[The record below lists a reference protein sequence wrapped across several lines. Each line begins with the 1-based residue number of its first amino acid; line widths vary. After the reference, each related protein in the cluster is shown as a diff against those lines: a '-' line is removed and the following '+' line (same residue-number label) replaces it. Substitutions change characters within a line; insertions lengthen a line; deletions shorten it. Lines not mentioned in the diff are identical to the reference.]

1 MRREG
6 EDNLSLRRRRIVLHA
21 RYARSQN
28 ASRLARFFLVAIV
41 LLAASSAN
49 HSQSRSVA
57 SAQSA
62 QSTISVKTELVPLPV
77 SVTDANGN
85 VVSGLKAQDF
95 RIYEDG
101 HPQDISMFQDG
112 DNPVSVG
119 LIVDHSRSMGSK
131 LSAVAAAVSAF
142 ARSSNPQDEM
152 FVVDFNDDVTVELM
166 NGKAFTND
174 PNELAKAVRAVAARG
189 RTALYDAVTEGLVH
203 LQLARWE
210 KKALIIVS
218 DGGDNASQQKF
229 SQVLALARHS
239 QVMIYSIGLVGAD
252 EEEDP
257 KILRRLSKETG
268 GEAYFPSSTESVTDV
283 SMRIARD
290 LRQQYTLGFVP
301 TKSEKSDSFRKL
313 DVKVTAPDRGK
324 IHVRTRPGYFVG
336 DEKQLSMQRGKNP
349 S

>member
-1 MRREG
+1 
-6 EDNLSLRRRRIVLHA
+6 
-21 RYARSQN
+21 
-28 ASRLARFFLVAIV
+28 
-41 LLAASSAN
+41 
-49 HSQSRSVA
+49 
-57 SAQSA
+57 
-62 QSTISVKTELVPLPV
+62 VKTELVPLPV
-77 SVTDANGN
+77 SVTDATGN
-85 VVSGLKAQDF
+85 VVVGLKLEDF
-95 RIYEDG
+95 RVYEDG
-101 HPQDISMFQDG
+101 RPQDISLFQDG

-119 LIVDHSRSMGSK
+119 LIVDHSRSMGPK
-131 LSAVAAAVSAF
+131 LSSVAAAVSAF

-174 PNELAKAVRAVAARG
+174 PSELAKAVRAVAARG
-189 RTALYDAVTEGLVH
+189 RTALYDAVAEGLVH
-203 LQLARWE
+203 LQLAHWE

-229 SQVLALARHS
+229 SQVLARARHS
-239 QVMIYSIGLVGAD
+239 QVMIYSIGLIGAD

-268 GEAYFPSSTESVTDV
+268 GEAYFPSSTENVTDV

-313 DVKVTAPDRGK
+313 DVKVTAPGRGK

-336 DEKQLSMQRGKNP
+336 SEKQSIVQSGK
-349 S
+349 SAS